1 MLSKERSSL
10 GFVEFISIMAL
21 MIALT
26 ALSIDAMLP
35 ALTEIGRDLKVSNT
49 NDTQLVISVIFLGT
63 AVGQLACG
71 PLSDSY
77 GRKPLVFAG
86 ITIFIIGSLLCIFAS
101 EFSWMLWGR
110 LLQGV
115 GLGAP
120 RVISTAIIRDLYQ
133 GREMAR
139 VMSYVMTIF
148 ILVPVLA
155 PAIGQLILFVA
166 SWRMIF
172 TMLLIMALLVLCWF
186 MIRQPET
193 LPPTQRAQFS
203 AQQLINSVS
212 RVLRN
217 PVTLGYTIT
226 AGLVSGPF
234 RGIPEFDTANL
245 AATIWVRHAVPFVLC
260 RTFYRSRK
268 RFTFKR
274 TTGDADWHALDGA
287 TRTHHDEHCRVDLRS
302 ARLL

>member
-1 MLSKERSSL
+1 MLSDERTSL

-155 PAIGQLILFVA
+155 PALGQLILFIA

-193 LPPTQRAQFS
+193 LPPT
-203 AQQLINSVS
+203 
-212 RVLRN
+212 
-217 PVTLGYTIT
+217 
-226 AGLVSGPF
+226 
-234 RGIPEFDTANL
+234 
-245 AATIWVRHAVPFVLC
+245 
-260 RTFYRSRK
+260 
-268 RFTFKR
+268 
-274 TTGDADWHALDGA
+274 
-287 TRTHHDEHCRVDLRS
+287 
-302 ARLL
+302 

>member
-1 MLSKERSSL
+1 MLTKARTPL

-35 ALTEIGRDLKVSNT
+35 ALTEIGLDLGVRNA

-63 AVGQLACG
+63 AMGQLVCG

-77 GRKPLVFAG
+77 GRKPLVFFG
-86 ITIFIIGSLLCIFAS
+86 VTIFIIGSLLCIFTT

-110 LLQGV
+110 LLQGI

-148 ILVPVLA
+148 ILAPVLA
-155 PAIGQLILFVA
+155 PALGQLILFIA

-172 TMLLIMALLVLCWF
+172 TMLLIMGLLIFPL
-186 MIRQPET
+186 T
-193 LPPTQRAQFS
+193 LW
-203 AQQLINSVS
+203 L
-212 RVLRN
+212 
-217 PVTLGYTIT
+217 
-226 AGLVSGPF
+226 
-234 RGIPEFDTANL
+234 
-245 AATIWVRHAVPFVLC
+245 
-260 RTFYRSRK
+260 
-268 RFTFKR
+268 
-274 TTGDADWHALDGA
+274 
-287 TRTHHDEHCRVDLRS
+287 
-302 ARLL
+302 